1 MKLFSLF
8 LGLFT
13 FSTSVPAQ
21 DIDQERKLEIM
32 KICEDLNTAFI
43 AKDIAYIE
51 DFFKDKLYLEKK
63 GNTYLQTK
71 EPKEL
76 IRKLY
81 RIGRDKDY
89 TSRIS
94 DMEIKQ
100 SLTNSSFYS
109 ASFLIEWTSTHYNE
123 NGYLF
128 LVIDFRDNPDP
139 IVHVCVWCTGEPLKK
154 EDIPTLEDFL

>member
-1 MKLFSLF
+1 MKQFFLF
-8 LGLFT
+8 LGLLM
-13 FSTSVPAQ
+13 FSTTVPAQ
-21 DIDQERKLEIM
+21 CLEQERKMEIM
-32 KICEDLNTAFI
+32 KICEDLNSAFI
-43 AKDIAYIE
+43 AKDITYVE
-51 DFFKDKLYLEKK
+51 GFFKDKLYLEKK
-63 GNTYLQTK
+63 GRTFSQVK

-76 IRKLY
+76 INDIY
-81 RIGRDKDY
+81 RIWRDKEY

-109 ASFLIEWTSTHYNE
+109 ASFLIEWTGNHYNK

-128 LVIDFRDNPDP
+128 LVIEFRDNPDP

-154 EDIPTLEDFL
+154 EDIPTIEDFL